1 MNAAVRVACLAVL
14 CVAAGCAFGRHYDYR
29 QAFPLPKEHN
39 LASVTVSVQ
48 DQRPFVKD
56 DGSGGNFVGTIRSLA
71 GIPYP
76 VRTASGKPLAEDLT
90 ESFATSLTDV
100 GLHTE
105 PVMLSGERDSAAV
118 RKVVSNPADRH
129 LLFIVREWETDYY
142 YRSTFSYDVSLS
154 VYDPRGR
161 ALATEEMKGERD
173 FGRVGVDDLT
183 AASKTLVVGELMG
196 RPTIRAAMSAEPY
209 QFGGVGAAPEPSALP
224 Q

>member
-1 MNAAVRVACLAVL
+1 MNGPLRIAFLLAL
-14 CVAAGCAFGRHYDYR
+14 CVTAGCAFGHHYDYR
-29 QAFPLPKEHN
+29 QPFPLPKEHN
-39 LASVTVSVQ
+39 LASVTVSVL

-56 DGSGGNFVGTIRSLA
+56 DGSGGDFVGYIRSLA

-76 VRTASGKPLAEDLT
+76 VRTASGKPLAEDLA
-90 ESFATSLTDV
+90 ESFATALTDV

-118 RKVVSNPADRH
+118 RKIVSNRADRH

-142 YRSTFSYDVSLS
+142 YRSTFTYDVSLS
-154 VYDPRGR
+154 VYDPRGG
-161 ALATEEMKGERD
+161 ALVTEEMKGQRD
-173 FGRVGVDDLT
+173 FGRIGVDDLT
-183 AASKTLVVGELMG
+183 AASKTLVVGELMA

-209 QFGGVGAAPEPSALP
+209 QLGVGTAPQPSEPL

>member
-1 MNAAVRVACLAVL
+1 MNAPVRVACLLVL
-14 CVAAGCAFGRHYDYR
+14 CVTAGCAFGHRYDYR
-29 QAFPLPKEHN
+29 QPFPLAKEHN
-39 LASVTVSVQ
+39 LASVTVSVL

-56 DGSGGNFVGTIRSLA
+56 DGSGGDFVGYLRSLG

-76 VRTASGKPLAEDLT
+76 VRTASGKPLAADLA

-105 PVMLSGERDSAAV
+105 PVMLSGERDSAVV
-118 RKVVSNPADRH
+118 RKIVSNRADRH
-129 LLFIVREWETDYY
+129 LLFNVREWETDYY
-142 YRSTFSYDVSLS
+142 FRTTFTYDVSLS

-161 ALATEEMKGERD
+161 ALVTEEIKGRRD
-173 FGRVGVDDLT
+173 FGRIGVDDLT

-196 RPTIRAAMSAEPY
+196 RPTVRAAMSAEPY
-209 QFGGVGAAPEPSALP
+209 QLGVGTAPEASEPP

>member
-1 MNAAVRVACLAVL
+1 MNAPVRVACLAVL
-14 CVAAGCAFGRHYDYR
+14 CLTAGCAFGHHYDYR
-29 QAFPLPKEHN
+29 QSFPLPKEHN

-56 DGSGGNFVGTIRSLA
+56 GGSGGDRVGYIRSLA

-76 VRTASGKPLAEDLT
+76 VRTASGKPLAEDLA

-100 GLHTE
+100 GFHTE
-105 PVMLSGERDSAAV
+105 PVMLSGERDSAVV
-118 RKVVSNPADRH
+118 RKIVSNRADRH

-142 YRSTFSYDVSLS
+142 FASTFTYDVSLS

-161 ALATEEMKGERD
+161 VLVTEEMKGQRD
-173 FGRVGVDDLT
+173 FGRIGVDDLT

-196 RPTIRAAMSAEPY
+196 RPTIRTAMSAEPY
-209 QFGGVGAAPEPSALP
+209 HVGAGTALEASGP
-224 Q
+224 LQ